1 MIHSTHKI
9 YNWKVSVLE
18 KIEVYEGAT
27 SIKKIEVYGVT
38 KAFAVYS
45 FSPVVGGHQQVVK
58 P

>member
-1 MIHSTHKI
+1 M
-9 YNWKVSVLE
+9 LE